1 MPQFQVETFL
11 PQLFWLAIIFG
22 LFYGLSKLVLVPKL
36 QSLIATRSATIQAY
50 LSEAE
55 ELTDQAIELE
65 KNLISKRQSLEAE
78 LLHAYEEESHAL
90 QDEFQNKEKAL
101 IKQMS
106 EELHKR
112 EQDLLNHEQKLRG
125 SLKVE
130 SKKLTKIA
138 LGKFSVE
145 EKVTNV

>member
-36 QSLIATRSATIQAY
+36 QNLLATRSATIQAY

-55 ELTDQAIELE
+55 KLTDQAIELE
-65 KNLISKRQSLEAE
+65 KILISKRQNLEAE
-78 LLHAYEEESHAL
+78 LLHVYEEESHAL
-90 QDEFQNKEKAL
+90 QEQFQEKEKAL

-130 SKKLTKIA
+130 SKNLTKLAIT
-138 LGKFSVE
+138 KFNSA
-145 EKVTNV
+145 EKVANV